1 MCVAPLSL
9 PIPVPAPV
17 PTPRRSATELSHAQD
32 HPWRFFGS
40 WRWGPMT
47 GLGMGRVEAVPY
59 SVSVDRMQ
67 SLTKLPT
74 SNKYIKV
81 FPRLTSFCISRFSS
95 PYSFSI
101 PIPIGCFPYLPRIGG
116 PYLHL
121 PLPLQA
127 SFLASLWLPT
137 NLRRISS
144 ISSILS
150 SSRSLRQSNNTRL
163 YESNPDDTSYTIIQH
178 VLRPPWTA
186 NGLQWHQRRAWW

>member
-1 MCVAPLSL
+1 M
-9 PIPVPAPV
+9 
-17 PTPRRSATELSHAQD
+17 RSATELSHAQD
-32 HPWRFFGS
+32 RPWRFLIFIFIGS
-40 WRWGPMT
+40 CRWGPAA
-47 GLGMGRVEAVPY
+47 GLGMGRVEAVPC
-59 SVSVDRMQ
+59 SVTVDRMQ

-81 FPRLTSFCISRFSS
+81 FPRLISSCISRFSS
-95 PYSFSI
+95 PYPSSI
-101 PIPIGCFPYLPRIGG
+101 PISLGCFPYPTRIGG
-116 PYLHL
+116 PFLPL

-150 SSRSLRQSNNTRL
+150 SSRSHRQTNATTRA
-163 YESNPDDTSYTIIQH
+163 YETKPDDTSYTTNQH
-178 VLRPPWTA
+178 VLRSPWTA